1 MIFSE
6 KLQEFCR
13 LLKELKRFICWKI
26 ATDVSWGARKYLYRS
41 EKVMKMHSKVVMMSN
56 ALLFNWKYHRPFDKP
71 FQDNGV
77 NEQNTLQICVLVT
90 SYEVQG
96 LVVAKISWVDPT
108 SFVAMNSNARLLHFT
123 KLSEKSI
130 DFYFLVGTH
139 LKIWL
144 STVKAI
150 SK

>member
-1 MIFSE
+1 M
-6 KLQEFCR
+6 
-13 LLKELKRFICWKI
+13 
-26 ATDVSWGARKYLYRS
+26 
-41 EKVMKMHSKVVMMSN
+41 
-56 ALLFNWKYHRPFDKP
+56 
-71 FQDNGV
+71 
-77 NEQNTLQICVLVT
+77 
-90 SYEVQG
+90 
-96 LVVAKISWVDPT
+96 AKISWVDPT